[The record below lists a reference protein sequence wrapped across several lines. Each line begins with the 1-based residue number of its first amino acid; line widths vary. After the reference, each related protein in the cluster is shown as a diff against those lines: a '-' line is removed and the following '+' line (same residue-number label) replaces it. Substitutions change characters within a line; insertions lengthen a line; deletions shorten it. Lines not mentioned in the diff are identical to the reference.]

1 MNADS
6 PSKAWL
12 FLATSLVLTSC
23 LSEPEPAPLIPPAL
37 SFRVQHYAG
46 SPLSGPTGPVESASE
61 LAAVEAER
69 SMFVDCRVLYLEHMP
84 VNVLEPLATRTRLIA
99 ASRGEDPVLSSIVLA
114 SGARVGVSESANEF
128 MSRLEDGQLGRFL
141 ELATP
146 AAALPDGTTGW
157 FEATSEDWID
167 VPESGRAQKVVSL
180 FVSRDSEREGAPSV
194 LLSVEDLAVP
204 ESPETEI
211 ELEEAAE
218 VEPQPV
224 LRREL
229 IYLEDRLP
237 TNGDP
242 LVLVFHSPF
251 GDREGA
257 LVAVLQET
265 EPTSE
270 EAEQLLAQYANDLN
284 QSASSS
290 ESGGAAEME
299 IRTLASAYQALDVAR
314 FHRSGLLFLASQTG
328 AELTEDLALSGEDMA
343 LAAYVRSLSE
353 ARAALEG
360 EGSAETGWL
369 LDRRAFLFL
378 ATLQIEDP
386 PLAPELAGILLRHAG
401 EVGRYP
407 ALVREVVA
415 RSTDLESLE
424 SQLIEENLIFLEDS
438 NPGAR
443 VRALDWL
450 ALRQLE
456 PAGFDPFADKRAR
469 RKALSAARELREM
482 AELEERGE
490 GQ

>member
-6 PSKAWL
+6 PSMAW
-12 FLATSLVLTSC
+12 FYLASSLVLTSC
-23 LSEPEPAPLIPPAL
+23 LSVPEPAPLIPPAL
-37 SFRVQHYAG
+37 AFRVQHYVG
-46 SPLSGPTGPVESASE
+46 SPLAGPTGLVESATE
-61 LAAVEAER
+61 PVPVQVDQA
-69 SMFVDCRVLYLEHMP
+69 MFVDCRVLFLEHMP
-84 VNVLEPLATRTRLIA
+84 VNALEPLASRTRLIA
-99 ASRGEDPVLSSIVLA
+99 ASRGDDPVLSSIVLA

-128 MSRLEDGQLGRFL
+128 VARLEKGQLGRFL

-146 AAALPDGTTGW
+146 AAALPGGATAW

-180 FVSRDSEREGAPSV
+180 FVSRDREGDVSPSV
-194 LLSVEDLAVP
+194 LLSVEDLAIP
-204 ESPETEI
+204 ESPEEEI
-211 ELEEAAE
+211 ELEEAVE
-218 VEPQPV
+218 VELQPV

-229 IYLEDRLP
+229 ICLEDRLP
-237 TNGDP
+237 TSGDP

-251 GDREGA
+251 GDQEGA
-257 LVAVLQET
+257 LVAIIQGA

-270 EAEQLLAQYANDLN
+270 EAEQLLAQCANDLKLD
-284 QSASSS
+284 ASSS
-290 ESGGAAEME
+290 ESGGAADME

-314 FHRSGLLFLASQTG
+314 FHRSGLVFLASQTG
-328 AELTEDLALSGEDMA
+328 AELTEDLALSGGDVA

-353 ARAALEG
+353 TKTALQEKD
-360 EGSAETGWL
+360 SSETGWL

-415 RSTDLESLE
+415 RSTDLESFE

-450 ALRQLE
+450 AARELA
-456 PAGFDPFADKRAR
+456 PAGFDPFGDKRER
-469 RKALSAARELREM
+469 RRALSSARELRE
-482 AELEERGE
+482 AQARGA